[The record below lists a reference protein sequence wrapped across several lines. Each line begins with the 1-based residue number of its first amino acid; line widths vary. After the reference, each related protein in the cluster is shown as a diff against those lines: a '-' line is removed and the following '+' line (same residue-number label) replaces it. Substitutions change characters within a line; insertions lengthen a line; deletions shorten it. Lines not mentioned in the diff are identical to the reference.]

1 MAISKLGVAAGAGL
15 GVFGGSWA
23 AVRIS
28 RGRNWKPKNV
38 LLLAGGV
45 QLGGSYVA
53 VKYMRSP
60 SVALGLVASSGV
72 TGLAYATASMV
83 HQRADVPA
91 LANAGDNLASAYL
104 AMTNPEVLFALNDAI
119 DRLPAGAT
127 AADLSAAASA
137 AQLQAMNGPPSSN
150 GASGG
155 GTQSGTP
162 QPIVWNAR

>member
-1 MAISKLGVAAGAGL
+1 
-15 GVFGGSWA
+15 
-23 AVRIS
+23 
-28 RGRNWKPKNV
+28 
-38 LLLAGGV
+38 
-45 QLGGSYVA
+45 
-53 VKYMRSP
+53 
-60 SVALGLVASSGV
+60 
-72 TGLAYATASMV
+72 MV